1 MSLYWIPILV
11 SLVPALVGFCLK
23 GRKMAL
29 VLFGAAMLI
38 LLIPLI
44 QGNLFSFS
52 YTSIFTLG
60 FALMLIL
67 AHFLL
72 LLPIKN
78 AYMGSIIHYTPLLF
92 GIVFSIPAIYIYGV
106 QADNYKLYIYVAIAI
121 GVVVGI
127 GSPFLLFK
135 GFWKKGVLDKILIWL
150 FSILAFGVFSYCALS
165 TIQSRF
171 LLFYSIGL
179 FALIA
184 CESIESFG
192 LSRLS
197 CLARFVS
204 VLGAAIF
211 VASPLLF

>member
-1 MSLYWIPILV
+1 M
-11 SLVPALVGFCLK
+11 
-23 GRKMAL
+23 
-29 VLFGAAMLI
+29 
-38 LLIPLI
+38 
-44 QGNLFSFS
+44 
-52 YTSIFTLG
+52 
-60 FALMLIL
+60 
-67 AHFLL
+67 
-72 LLPIKN
+72 
-78 AYMGSIIHYTPLLF
+78 
-92 GIVFSIPAIYIYGV
+92 

-150 FSILAFGVFSYCALS
+150 FSILAFGVFSYCVLS

-184 CESIESFG
+184 CESLESFQFA
-192 LSRLS
+192 RLS
-197 CLARFVS
+197 FLFRFVAI
-204 VLGAAIF
+204 LGAAIF